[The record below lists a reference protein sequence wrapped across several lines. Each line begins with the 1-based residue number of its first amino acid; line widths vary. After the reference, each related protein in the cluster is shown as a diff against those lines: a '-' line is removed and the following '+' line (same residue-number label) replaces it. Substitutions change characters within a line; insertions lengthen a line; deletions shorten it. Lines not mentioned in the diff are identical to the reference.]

1 MNIMP
6 LQIESGSGLPMAD
19 EARLILADLD
29 AADAL
34 EFTLSLSEE
43 ERHRASRYHF
53 AVDRL
58 RFTAARGLLRKWLGQ
73 FIGVPPG
80 DSCFSYGP
88 RGKPA
93 LASPLSDI
101 RFNISHSKHLAA
113 FAFTN
118 GCQVG
123 VDVELI
129 RPDIDLKLLSEG
141 FLTGQEAS
149 IVQQAPPQQQ
159 TEVFLHYWTR
169 AEAIAKMFG
178 TGLADRE
185 PADDTNSQHE
195 GISPAPVPEA
205 VHVLRLGTQAI
216 IALATSKPIQIIRA
230 SSFLSENL
238 SLFPLQPI
246 PPPASAALHPS

>member
-1 MNIMP
+1 
-6 LQIESGSGLPMAD
+6 
-19 EARLILADLD
+19 
-29 AADAL
+29 
-34 EFTLSLSEE
+34 
-43 ERHRASRYHF
+43 
-53 AVDRL
+53 
-58 RFTAARGLLRKWLGQ
+58 LRKWLGQ
-73 FIGVPPG
+73 FIGVQPG
-80 DSCFSYGP
+80 DLCFSYGP

-118 GCQVG
+118 VCEVG

-129 RPDIDLKLLSEG
+129 RPDIDSKLLSQG
-141 FLTGQEAS
+141 FLTNHEAS
-149 IVQQAPPQQQ
+149 IVKQAPPHQQP
-159 TEVFLHYWTR
+159 EVFLHYWTR

-185 PADDTNSQHE
+185 LTDDINPPHE
-195 GISPAPVPEA
+195 GLSPASVPKT

-230 SSFLSENL
+230 STLLSVNL
-238 SLFPLQPI
+238 SLFPPPLI